1 MGGVWPP
8 APHLWQQNFNG
19 CVCSEKGLQVPS
31 PFLGT
36 CSQGCFSDALSA
48 PQTWSNGL
56 LPTDFLEELPP
67 HTRGPLSPP

>member
-36 CSQGCFSDALSA
+36 CSQGCFSDALLA

-56 LPTDFLEELPP
+56 LPTDLLEELLP